1 MRADD
6 DAMGKWR
13 YGWNEKRGKRRGG
26 ERVKNDEDEDE
37 VWFPSG

>member
-1 MRADD
+1 MMRW
-6 DAMGKWR
+6 GNGGTGGTRK
-13 YGWNEKRGKRRGG
+13 GEKGGGG